1 MKNFLSTIALL
12 FLTTCLMA
20 QPATR
25 VSTPK
30 QTQGAT
36 FGEKVN
42 AGAAAVPGEP
52 IGGIMVKGG
61 RMGLASDISVVTN
74 AAGEFTFTVAEA
86 GDYSL
91 SLLGGANPLF
101 QESPQSGAN
110 AVRRAAPG
118 GPIGGIV
125 VKGGKNPGGAMLS
138 LKTNDQG
145 VLELRGLT
153 PGSYTFKVT
162 PKVIKAT
169 SGLKDTLK
177 TQV

>member
-12 FLTTCLMA
+12 FLSTCLMA
-20 QPATR
+20 QTETK
-25 VSTPK
+25 VSAPR

-42 AGAAAVPGEP
+42 AGAAAVQGEP
-52 IGGIMVKGG
+52 IGGIVIKGARIG
-61 RMGLASDISVVTN
+61 SANEISVLIN
-74 AAGEFTFTVAEA
+74 ASGEFSFSITEG

-91 SLLGGANPLF
+91 SLQTVANPLF
-101 QESPQSGAN
+101 QESPQSGTN
-110 AVRRAAPG
+110 AVRRTAPG

-125 VKGGKNPGGAMLS
+125 VKGGKNPGGAMLN

-145 VLELRGLT
+145 VLELHGLT
-153 PGSYTFKVT
+153 PGTYTFKVV